1 MTLFEEFK
9 NSSLKERNALLYW
22 FGWFNVGLLVLG
34 FIMYWMDDTLITG
47 VNAWIKPMKFSISI
61 IIYTWTFAWLLAY
74 LPQKKKAR
82 TVAWLVVICMLA
94 ENILIYM
101 QAFRGVRSHF
111 NITTVFDLVV
121 FNTMGWFILLN
132 TFTILYTIVLFF
144 SRDVR
149 LEPVMLWAW
158 RAGLIFFFL
167 GGISG
172 GIMAARLAHTV
183 GAADGGPGL
192 PFFNWSTVAGDIR
205 MAHFF
210 TLHGLQLIPF
220 MAALVLSIT
229 RENAARLLGVF
240 IIGYAAICLWMHW
253 LALNGLAL
261 ISMQ

>member
-1 MTLFEEFK
+1 MTLFEELK
-9 NSSLKERNALLYW
+9 ASSLKDRNPLLYW
-22 FGWFNVGLLVLG
+22 FGWFNVGMLILG
-34 FIMYWMDDTLITG
+34 FTIYWIDPTVITG

-61 IIYTWTFAWLLAY
+61 IIYAWTFAWLLAY
-74 LPQKKKAR
+74 LPEKKK
-82 TVAWLVVICMLA
+82 VNIIAWTVVICMVV
-94 ENILIYM
+94 ENGLIYM

-111 NITTVFDLVV
+111 NAATTFDLRV
-121 FNTMGWFILLN
+121 FNIMGLFILVN
-132 TFTILYTIVLFF
+132 SFAILYTLKLFF
-144 SRDVR
+144 SKNVR

-183 GAADGGPGL
+183 GAADGGAGL

-210 TLHGLQLIPF
+210 TLHGLQLIPL
-220 MAALVLSIT
+220 AAATILSIT
-229 RENAARLLGVF
+229 RENAARLLAVF
-240 IIGYAAICLWMHW
+240 IIGYLSICLWMHW

-261 ISMQ
+261 ISMR